1 MDMSSYLDRALSRI
15 FAVSLRESD
24 AKHATQPNPSP
35 DMYANPVIHLQGLAE
50 VTLRL
55 QSHALNQAR
64 LLRRLMLRLVACLA
78 RQELVS
84 ENAPLALTKDSLDRM
99 MMARLLDPPEQYPQ
113 WPLDYL
119 IGCYGR
125 VSQEIRALTTLKN
138 KEAAD
143 ATQLDLQYCKQL
155 ITRNAGL
162 LLTMALFPQVTHTHH
177 ALFCKAMVLCPPVPQ
192 SCHAQTTYCILSA
205 VHDLATHA
213 LPNGSTTLMQPQRT

>member
-1 MDMSSYLDRALSRI
+1 
-15 FAVSLRESD
+15 
-24 AKHATQPNPSP
+24 
-35 DMYANPVIHLQGLAE
+35 
-50 VTLRL
+50 
-55 QSHALNQAR
+55 
-64 LLRRLMLRLVACLA
+64 MLRLVACLA

-125 VSQEIRALTTLKN
+125 VSQEIRALTTLKD

-162 LLTMALFPQVTHTHH
+162 LLTMALFPQVTHTH
-177 ALFCKAMVLCPPVPQ
+177 FTSVQGNGAMSCSAPVLSCTGILRLASSASDMVSPCMHCSLAVQHCCSHKQHRNREQQRQYTLPLVAASNTMHFRPLTTPP
-192 SCHAQTTYCILSA
+192 L
-205 VHDLATHA
+205 
-213 LPNGSTTLMQPQRT
+213 G